1 MLNRQNTLILGILGT
16 FGILGI
22 SFKEPRMHRRLK
34 EILAE
39 KKKEV
44 ERLKRAPALEADHS
58 LPAQRDFKAA
68 ISVPQRISLIAEIK
82 FASPSAGLIRE
93 KTDPI
98 LVGRV
103 YEQAGAA
110 AISLLTDK
118 RFFQGDL
125 NQLPRLKRAISLPI
139 LRKDFIIDAVQV
151 REAFF
156 YGADAILLI
165 ARILSQP
172 QLAELISRCR
182 ELGMASLTE
191 IHDAGDLEKA
201 VESGADIIGI
211 NNRDLDTFM
220 VDIHTTSA
228 LAPLVPDDCIL
239 VSESGIEKAEDIM
252 SLKNSGI
259 QAVLVGSA
267 LMRSNDPA
275 AKTAEFVNTGDMRNG

>member
-1 MLNRQNTLILGILGT
+1 MHNRLI
-16 FGILGI
+16 
-22 SFKEPRMHRRLK
+22 

-39 KKKEV
+39 KKNEV
-44 ERLKRAPALEADHS
+44 ANLKGAPAFEVDRS

-82 FASPSAGLIRE
+82 FASPSAGRIRE
-93 KTDPI
+93 KTDPT
-98 LVGRV
+98 LMGRV

-110 AISLLTDK
+110 AVSLLTDK
-118 RFFQGDL
+118 RFFKGDL
-125 NQLPRLKRAISLPI
+125 NQLPRLKRAIALPI

-151 REAFF
+151 REAYFH
-156 YGADAILLI
+156 GADAILLI
-165 ARILSQP
+165 ARILSQA
-172 QLAELISRCR
+172 QLAEFISMCR
-182 ELGMASLTE
+182 ELGIAPLTE
-191 IHDAGDLEKA
+191 IHDTDDLEKA
-201 VESGADIIGI
+201 IESRADIIGI
-211 NNRDLDTFM
+211 NNRDLDSFT

-252 SLKNSGI
+252 SLKNAGI

-275 AKTAEFVNTGDMRNG
+275 AITAEIVKAGDMRNG